1 MTHQMSN
8 SNSSSNWKI
17 SIFYLIELFDVFVSF
32 GQRPQR
38 YSLRCPLPVDLRATS
53 GHVMTLNWFGLI
65 FCIDFSMNSPD
76 VGGQGQ
82 RKSGQLC
89 LVLVRPDRQ
98 TTDRVFFENPDKIR
112 TPDRIETDRIRTD
125 RHRTGF
131 FTKFRTESGQR
142 TESRQT
148 ESGQTDTGQRILTES
163 RPVLVRG
170 SLIRT
175 KVQRR
180 TWT

>member
-1 MTHQMSN
+1 MFLAD
-8 SNSSSNWKI
+8 
-17 SIFYLIELFDVFVSF
+17 IFSEKGRKSERFVSLV
-32 GQRPQR
+32 
-38 YSLRCPLPVDLRATS
+38 YKTVA
-53 GHVMTLNWFGLI
+53 
-65 FCIDFSMNSPD
+65 D

-82 RKSGQLC
+82 WKSGQLC
-89 LVLVRPDRQ
+89 LILVQPDRQ

-163 RPVLVRG
+163 RLVLVRG

-175 KVQRR
+175 KVQTR